1 MTHRTHAGSGRRG
14 SVACVAASLAL
25 TASFTVALDAVVV
38 LGGREAPVTILASTV
53 LFNGGSIL
61 QAGVGAVIEWRRP
74 GHRIGRLLMITGPLY
89 AGLAALWGTADELAP
104 AMGPQL
110 GGVVGVVGAVLSYA
124 GVGLLIAG
132 LPLIFPTGT
141 LPGPRWRRVALALS
155 GLFAAGL
162 FAMATRPGALP
173 ATTVVNPLGIQGWPS
188 ILLPLVEAVPLV
200 LVALVLLGLVSL
212 IARYRRGDQVIR
224 HQIRWFAAAVGVI
237 LLGFTGA
244 FIEQA
249 VRTDTGPLVSG
260 MVAYAGI
267 LLMPV
272 AVGIA
277 VTRYRL
283 FEIDRLISRTIGWAL
298 VTGTLLAVFGG
309 AVIGLQALLSDVTQ
323 GETLAVAASTLVA
336 FAIFQPVRRR
346 VQSAV
351 DRRFDRARYDA
362 QRTVDTFAEHLRSE
376 VDLGRLRSA
385 LVVTADRAVRPVGAA
400 IWLRAGSEG

>member
-237 LLGFTGA
+237 LLGFTGV

-249 VRTDTGPLVSG
+249 VRTDTGPQVSG

-283 FEIDRLISRTIGWAL
+283 FEIDRLISRTIGWAV
-298 VTGTLLAVFGG
+298 VTGVLVAVFAGL
-309 AVIGLQALLSDVTQ
+309 VVGLQALLEGFTQ
-323 GETLAVAASTLVA
+323 GETLAVAASTLAA
-336 FAIFQPVRRR
+336 FALFQPVRRR
-346 VQSAV
+346 VQTVV
-351 DRRFDRARYDA
+351 DHRFDRARYDGE
-362 QRTVDTFAEHLRSE
+362 RTAAAFAERLRDQ
-376 VDLGRLRSA
+376 VDLAGLE
-385 LVVTADRAVRPVGAA
+385 ADIAATVGAA
-400 IWLRAGSEG
+400 LRPTSTGLWIRAARR